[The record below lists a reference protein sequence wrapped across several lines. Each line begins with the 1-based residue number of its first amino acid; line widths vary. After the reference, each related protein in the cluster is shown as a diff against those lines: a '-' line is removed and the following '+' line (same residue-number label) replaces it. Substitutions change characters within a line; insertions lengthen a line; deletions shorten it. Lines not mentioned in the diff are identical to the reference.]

1 MTELT
6 AILQGQIARSG
17 PISVAEFMTQ
27 CLLHPEHGYYTTH
40 QPLGAAGDFVTAPEI
55 SQMFGEMLGLCL
67 AQAWLDQGAPAAFTL
82 AELGPGR
89 GTFMADILHAT
100 RGVAGFH
107 AAANIV
113 LVEASPSLRS
123 VQQKTLL
130 GYDVAWVQTV
140 TELPYCPLFLVAN
153 EFFDC
158 LPINQYIRT
167 DNGWQEQMITAK
179 DGALGFMLGRA
190 APVELFED
198 APLGTVLETCPAAAA
213 ITADIARIIAAHGGA
228 ALVLDYGE
236 RQPVGDTL
244 QAVQNHQKVDPL
256 QNCGAADL
264 TAHVNFRALENAA
277 NAFAQTAPITA
288 QGVLLERLGITARAQ
303 SLAARLHGGALENH
317 IAAHRRLTHPDE
329 MGQLFKAIA
338 ITPKGAAQ
346 PAGFDT

>member
-1 MTELT
+1 MTKLT
-6 AILQGQIARSG
+6 AILQAQIARSG
-17 PISVAEFMTQ
+17 PISVAEFMAQ
-27 CLLHPEHGYYTTH
+27 CLLHPDHGYYTTH

-67 AQAWLDQGAPAAFTL
+67 AQAWLDQGAPAGFTL

-89 GTFMADILHAT
+89 GTLMADILRAT

-107 AAANIV
+107 GAANTV
-113 LVEASPSLRS
+113 LVEASPSLRA
-123 VQQKTLL
+123 VQQKTLQ
-130 GYDVAWVQTV
+130 GYDPTWVETI
-140 TELPYCPLFLVAN
+140 TDLPDHPLFLVAN

-158 LPINQYIRT
+158 LPISQHVRT
-167 DNGWQEQMITAK
+167 IKGWQEQMITAK

-198 APLGTVLETCPAAAA
+198 AALGTVLETCPAAAA
-213 ITADIARIIAAHGGA
+213 ITADIARIIAAKGGV

-264 TAHVNFRALENAA
+264 TAHVNFKALANAA
-277 NAFAQTAPITA
+277 NTVAQTTPLTP

-303 SLAARLHGGALENH
+303 SLAARLQGAALENH
-317 IAAHRRLTHPDE
+317 ISAHRRLTHPDE

-338 ITPKGAAQ
+338 ITPKGVAQ